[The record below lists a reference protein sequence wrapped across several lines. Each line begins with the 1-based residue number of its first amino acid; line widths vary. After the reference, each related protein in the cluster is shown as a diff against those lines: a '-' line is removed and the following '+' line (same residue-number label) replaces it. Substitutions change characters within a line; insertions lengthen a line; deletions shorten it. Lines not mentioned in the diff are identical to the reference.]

1 MLIFRDRQIDRHI
14 FGSEDFRYPQGFRG
28 DPFRKVLI
36 FRDRQ
41 TNRRAKAVESEDLTL
56 KTDRHTYTFLGVKI
70 TISGQT
76 DGQRGGQTDR
86 QTDGQTDEWSDG
98 LSVVIICRSSS
109 QPLFLLPKVSPE
121 RRRRK
126 KSILSESKLSSSS
139 HLPVYGYFHIF

>member
-1 MLIFRDRQIDRHI
+1 M
-14 FGSEDFRYPQGFRG
+14 
-28 DPFRKVLI
+28 LI

-41 TNRRAKAVESEDLTL
+41 TNRRPRAVESEDLTL

-98 LSVVIICRSSS
+98 LRVVIICRSSS
-109 QPLFLLPKVSPE
+109 QPIFVVTQSVPRE
-121 RRRRK
+121 TK
-126 KSILSESKLSSSS
+126 KKEE
-139 HLPVYGYFHIF
+139 HIK